1 MKLGFYYH
9 IPICQQEGQLKLPS
23 YLGVFIDALAKE
35 VDQLYLLLHE
45 CPPALAHEADYT
57 LTATNLTWVNLG
69 LKTPAW
75 HRTLFFKKIL
85 QTKLQEVENCNVII
99 VRSPSPLAPFFSR
112 YIHKPRLCFMIV
124 GDYSESV
131 QNMKALGVRDQ
142 VIKQFLRLN
151 NWLFEREIR
160 KSTVLVNSPLLYRKY
175 QGLAKELFQIR
186 TTTLSD
192 NDFFQREDT
201 CQQRKIE
208 LLFTGRID
216 PNKGLFELL
225 EATSHLI
232 HNAKVEVRLNM
243 VGWEQE
249 AHKPVEAALL
259 KRAQELQISDHLIF
273 HGRKKVGD
281 ELNAMYR
288 MADIYI
294 IASYH
299 EGFPRT
305 IWEAMANSLPVI
317 ATKVGAI
324 PDYLTHEKNVFLIEP
339 KQIQEIIQAVATLMA
354 NQELRKTIIRNGFV
368 TAKENTLEFQTK
380 KLVNILDHVATT

>member
-1 MKLGFYYH
+1 MK
-9 IPICQQEGQLKLPS
+9 IPS

-35 VDQLYLLLHE
+35 VAQLFLVMHE
-45 CPPALAHEADYT
+45 CPPAQAHEADYT
-57 LTATNLTWVNLG
+57 LTATNIHWVNLG

-85 QTKLQEVENCNVII
+85 QDKLHEVEHCDVMI
-99 VRSPSPLAPFFSR
+99 VRYPSPLAPFFSR
-112 YIHKPRLCFMIV
+112 YIKKTKLCFMIV

-131 QNMKALGVRDQ
+131 QNMKALSMRDRI
-142 VIKQFLRLN
+142 IKQFLRFN

-160 KSTVLVNSPLLYRKY
+160 KTSVLVNSPMLYRKY
-175 QGLAKELFQIR
+175 QAVAKDVSQIR
-186 TTTLSD
+186 TTTLSKS
-192 NDFFQREDT
+192 DFFQREDT
-201 CQQRKIE
+201 CQRPVIN

-225 EATSHLI
+225 EASAQLFHQD
-232 HNAKVEVRLNM
+232 NFNVRLHM

-259 KRAQELQISDHLIF
+259 KRAQELNMKERLVF

-305 IWEAMANSLPVI
+305 IWEAMANSVPVI

-324 PDYLTHEKNVFLIEP
+324 PDYLTHNENAFLIEP
-339 KQIQEIIQAVATLMA
+339 KQIHEIKNAIVTLMT
-354 NQELRKTIIRNGFV
+354 NHELRKKLIQQGFHI
-368 TAKENTLEFQTK
+368 AQENTLEFQTQ
-380 KLVNILDHVATT
+380 KLVNILEHVATT